1 MGRTRIRADS
11 ELVAT
16 AAALTTPSAEER
28 VRRTER
34 RLIEAAL
41 AVNEAPT
48 LEAAL
53 TELTETAAALAE
65 ADRISLLEWDARGKV
80 GRLIAG
86 SGPAAPPPRLQATD
100 PIAELIRADKPFV
113 LGGPLRIGLDSVAT
127 EVVDSW
133 GTLLVVPV
141 VAEGQ
146 PPLTISAAWK
156 EARSD
161 DEVEIATTKLRL
173 LGRLTRIA
181 YRAEA
186 ERARELESAQ
196 LRAVLESVPDGL
208 VIRTA
213 DTAIINS
220 AARELLGVE
229 GEPAEKLHMRTLEG
243 SPVPLDETPLQ
254 IAKRT
259 GEKQDYVLR
268 VPRGDGVE
276 RIHEGTIAPVTDEH
290 GRVLATVTIFRDVTE
305 AHEQR
310 WVTEQFLQ
318 RLFEELPLAVGLGDP
333 RTGEIFSANQAFL
346 DLIGYDANEVIGAEE
361 PYPWWAET
369 TPSAQLAE
377 EKPRATYERLFRRK
391 TGELVPVEVTRSLI
405 RDANGDASAFVALI
419 TDLSE
424 RRAFEQQLIQSGK
437 LASIGE
443 LAAGVAHEINN
454 PLFAI
459 LGFVEFLLADAERG
473 SKAHERLTVIQDTA
487 LEIREIVRALL
498 DFARER
504 TDERAP
510 ISLTDV
516 AAQTVSL
523 MRRMSAKKDVE
534 IVERFDVGDVIV
546 EASANQLKQIFVN
559 LISNA
564 QQAMPGGGKITV
576 EVGRDGEIAWA
587 EVRDTGPGIPEEEAE
602 RIFEPF
608 YTTRRDRGGTGLGLS
623 VSFGIAQ
630 AHGGGLVVE
639 SKPGEGAAFRLRL
652 PAFDG
657 DRA

>member
-1 MGRTRIRADS
+1 MGRARLRADI
-11 ELVAT
+11 EPVGT
-16 AAALTTPSAEER
+16 AALRTPTAEER
-28 VRRTER
+28 IQRTER

-65 ADRISLLEWDARGKV
+65 ADRISIFEWDAPARKA
-80 GRLIAG
+80 RLLAG
-86 SGPAAPPPRLQATD
+86 TGAGAPPERMDATEL
-100 PIAELIRADKPFV
+100 ISELIRADKPFT
-113 LGGPLRIGLDSVAT
+113 LEGPLLIGLDPGAADVAHR
-127 EVVDSW
+127 W

-156 EARSD
+156 VPRSD
-161 DEVEIATTKLRL
+161 DEVDIATSKLRL

-181 YRAEA
+181 YRGEA

-196 LRAVLESVPDGL
+196 LRAVIESVPDGL

-213 DTAIINS
+213 QRAIVNS

-229 GEPAEKLHMRTLEG
+229 DDPAEELHMRTLEG
-243 SPVPLDETPLQ
+243 AAVPLDVTPLQ
-254 IAKRT
+254 IAKQT

-276 RIHEGTIAPVTDEH
+276 RIHEGTIAPVADEF
-290 GRVLATVTIFRDVTE
+290 GRVQATVTIFRDVTE

-318 RLFEELPLAVGLGDP
+318 RLFEELPLAVALGDP
-333 RTGEIFSANQAFL
+333 HTGEIFSANQAYL
-346 DLIGYDANEVIGAEE
+346 DLIGYDADDVIGAHA
-361 PYPWWAET
+361 PYLWWADQ
-369 TPSAQLAE
+369 TPSVQLAQDR
-377 EKPRATYERLFRRK
+377 PRAKYERLYRRK
-391 TGELVPVEVTRSLI
+391 GGELVPVEVTRSLI
-405 RDANGDASAFVALI
+405 RDANGEASAFVALI

-459 LGFVEFLLADAERG
+459 LGFVEFLLGDVEPG
-473 SKAHERLTVIQDTA
+473 SKSHERLTIIQDTA

-504 TDERAP
+504 TDERAV

-516 AAQTVSL
+516 AGQTVSL

-534 IVERFDVGDVIV
+534 IVERYEAGDVTV
-546 EASANQLKQIFVN
+546 EASGNQLKQIFVN

-564 QQAMPGGGKITV
+564 QQAMPGGGTITV
-576 EVGRDGEIAWA
+576 EVGRDGDVAWA
-587 EVRDTGPGIPEEEAE
+587 EVRDTGPGIPGEEAA

-630 AHGGGLVVE
+630 AHGGGLVVA

-652 PAFDG
+652 PAVQEDV
-657 DRA
+657 A

>member
-1 MGRTRIRADS
+1 MGGARDRADS
-11 ELVAT
+11 EFVGP
-16 AAALTTPSAEER
+16 AALTTPTAEER

-53 TELTETAAALAE
+53 TELTETAAALAD
-65 ADRISLLEWDARGKV
+65 ADRISILEWDSSAKQ
-80 GRLIAG
+80 GRLIAAA
-86 SGPAAPPPRLQATD
+86 GPGAPPLRVNAGEPV
-100 PIAELIRADKPFV
+100 AELIRADKPFV
-113 LGGPLRIGLDSVAT
+113 IDGPLLVGLDPVTA
-127 EVVDSW
+127 EAARQW
-133 GTLLVVPV
+133 GTLLIVPV
-141 VAEGQ
+141 VADGQ
-146 PPLTISAAWK
+146 PPLTISAGWTNP
-156 EARSD
+156 RSD
-161 DEVEIATTKLRL
+161 DEVDIATAKLRL

-213 DTAIINS
+213 ATAIVNS

-229 GEPAEKLHMRTLEG
+229 GEPPEKLHMRTLDG
-243 SPVPLDETPLQ
+243 SPVPLDQTPLQ

-276 RIHEGTIAPVTDEH
+276 RIHEGTIAPVTDEL

-318 RLFEELPLAVGLGDP
+318 RLFEELPLAVALGDP
-333 RTGEIFSANQAFL
+333 STGEIFSANQAYL
-346 DLIGYDANEVIGAEE
+346 DLIGYDADEVIGTDA
-361 PYPWWAET
+361 PYPWWAES
-369 TPSAQLAE
+369 TPSSQLAQE
-377 EKPRATYERLFRRK
+377 RPRATYERLYRRK
-391 TGELVPVEVTRSLI
+391 SGELVPVEVTRSLI
-405 RDANGDASAFVALI
+405 QDANGDASAFVALI
-419 TDLSE
+419 TNLSE

-459 LGFVEFLLADAERG
+459 LGFVEFLLGDAEPG

-534 IVERFDVGDVIV
+534 IAERFGAGDVMV
-546 EASANQLKQIFVN
+546 DASANQLKQIFVN

-564 QQAMPGGGKITV
+564 QQAMPGGGTITV
-576 EVGRDGEIAWA
+576 EVGRDGDVAWA
-587 EVRDTGPGIPEEEAE
+587 EVRDTGPGIPTEEVA

-639 SKPGEGAAFRLRL
+639 SEPGEGAAFRLRL
-652 PAFDG
+652 PALRG
-657 DRA
+657 TGA

>member
-1 MGRTRIRADS
+1 MPGARLRADTDY
-11 ELVAT
+11 VGP
-16 AAALTTPSAEER
+16 AALTTPPAEER

-65 ADRISLLEWDARGKV
+65 ADRISILEWDSDGKNAS
-80 GRLIAG
+80 LLAW
-86 SGPAAPPPRLQATD
+86 SGPDTPPLRIQANEL
-100 PIAELIRADKPFV
+100 IAELIGADKPFV
-113 LGGPLRIGLDSVAT
+113 LDGPLLLGIDPAAADAARR
-127 EVVDSW
+127 W

-146 PPLTISAAWK
+146 PALTISAGWK
-156 EARSD
+156 EARTH
-161 DEVEIATTKLRL
+161 DEVDIATSKLRL

-186 ERARELESAQ
+186 ERKRALESAQ

-208 VIRTA
+208 VIRTN
-213 DTAIINS
+213 DGAIINS

-229 GEPAEKLHMRTLEG
+229 GEPPEALHMRTLEG
-243 SPVPLDETPLQ
+243 TPVPLDDTPLQ

-259 GEKQDYVLR
+259 GEEQEYVLR

-276 RIHEGTIAPVTDEH
+276 RIHEGTIAPVTDDL
-290 GRVLATVTIFRDVTE
+290 GRVFATVTLFRDVTE

-318 RLFEELPLAVGLGDP
+318 RLFEELPLAVALGDP
-333 RTGEIFSANQAFL
+333 RTGEIFSANQAYL
-346 DLIGYDANEVIGAEE
+346 DLIGYEQHEVIGAVE
-361 PYPWWAET
+361 PYAWWADT
-369 TPSAQLAE
+369 TPAAELAGDR
-377 EKPRATYERLFRRK
+377 PRATYERLYRRK
-391 TGELVPVEVTRSLI
+391 SGELVPVEVTRSLI
-405 RDANGDASAFVALI
+405 RDAHGDASSFVALI

-459 LGFVEFLLADAERG
+459 LGFVEFLLEDVEPG
-473 SKAHERLTVIQDTA
+473 TKSHERLTIIQDTA

-504 TDERAP
+504 TDERSP
-510 ISLTDV
+510 ISLTDI

-523 MRRMSAKKDVE
+523 MRRMTAKKDVE
-534 IVERFDVGDVIV
+534 IVERYDAGDVTV
-546 EASANQLKQIFVN
+546 LASGNQLKQIFVN

-564 QQAMPGGGKITV
+564 QQAMPGGGTITV
-576 EVGRDGEIAWA
+576 EVGLDGDVAWA
-587 EVRDTGPGIPEEEAE
+587 EVRDTGPGIPEEEAA

-630 AHGGGLVVE
+630 AHGGGLVVA

-652 PAFDG
+652 PLLEEDG
-657 DRA
+657 A

>member
-1 MGRTRIRADS
+1 MGVARLRADS
-11 ELVAT
+11 DLVGT
-16 AAALTTPSAEER
+16 AALRTPTAEER
-28 VRRTER
+28 IQRTER

-53 TELTETAAALAE
+53 TELTETAAALAD
-65 ADRISLLEWDARGKV
+65 ADRISIFEWDGQGREAR
-80 GRLIAG
+80 LLAG
-86 SGPAAPPPRLQATD
+86 SGPAAPPPRLVTTEL
-100 PIAELIRADKPFV
+100 IGELIRADKPFT
-113 LGGPLRIGLDSVAT
+113 LEGPLLIGLDPVAT
-127 EVVDSW
+127 EIARRW

-156 EARSD
+156 VARSD
-161 DEVEIATTKLRL
+161 DEVDIATSKLRL

-196 LRAVLESVPDGL
+196 LRAVIESVPDGM
-208 VIRTA
+208 VIRTSQGV
-213 DTAIINS
+213 IVNS
-220 AARELLGVE
+220 AARELLGVD
-229 GEPAEKLHMRTLEG
+229 GEPAEELHMRTLEG
-243 SPVPLDETPLQ
+243 SPVPVEATPLQ
-254 IAKRT
+254 IAKQT
-259 GEKQDYVLR
+259 GEQQEYVLR
-268 VPRGDGVE
+268 VPRGDGAE
-276 RIHEGTIAPVTDEH
+276 RIHEGTIAPVADEF
-290 GRVLATVTIFRDVTE
+290 GRVVATVTIFRDVTE

-318 RLFEELPLAVGLGDP
+318 RLFEELPLAVALGDP
-333 RTGEIFSANQAFL
+333 HTGEIFSANQAYL
-346 DLIGYDANEVIGAEE
+346 DLIGYEAEEVIGAHE
-361 PYPWWAET
+361 PYQWWAEP
-369 TPSAQLAE
+369 TPAAQLAQDR
-377 EKPRATYERLFRRK
+377 PRATYERLYRRK
-391 TGELVPVEVTRSLI
+391 GGELVPVEVTRSLI
-405 RDANGDASAFVALI
+405 RDASGEASAFVALI

-459 LGFVEFLLADAERG
+459 LGFVEFLLADVEPG
-473 SKAHERLTVIQDTA
+473 SKAQERLTIIQDTA

-504 TDERAP
+504 TDERAA

-516 AAQTVSL
+516 ATQTVSL

-534 IVERFDVGDVIV
+534 IVERYDAGEVTV
-546 EASANQLKQIFVN
+546 EASGNQLKQIFVN

-564 QQAMPGGGKITV
+564 QQAMPGGGTITV
-576 EVGRDGEIAWA
+576 EVGRDGDVAWA
-587 EVRDTGPGIPEEEAE
+587 EVRDTGPGIPEEEAA

-630 AHGGGLVVE
+630 AHGGGLVVA

-652 PAFDG
+652 PAL
-657 DRA
+657 REEVA